1 MPEYDLKQV
10 KADLDTIRTAAGIT
24 EGLSRDDLL
33 GNALIAISGLAVAG
47 WAMLSHGVWQIWG
60 FAAVLLPVG
69 YLIKLRVH
77 HRKTSGGS
85 PQVRQE
91 FAEAGSVLSLAAP
104 FIAYALWAQRM
115 GIRPMLVLATTVFF
129 VGMMML
135 GGVMG
140 RPRRLAIAPW
150 CLAFMAGA
158 LVIPS
163 TTLSPVTVIGFM
175 LSAGGFASVCV
186 VGIQLRQGTRNGFPG

>member
-10 KADLDTIRTAAGIT
+10 KADLDTIRAAGIT

-33 GNALIAISGLAVAG
+33 GNAFVAISGLAVAG

-69 YLIKLRVH
+69 YLIKMRVY
-77 HRKTSGGS
+77 HRKASGGS
-85 PQVRQE
+85 PQVRHE
-91 FAEAGSVLSLAAP
+91 FAEAASVLALAVP
-104 FIAYALWAQRM
+104 FTAYALWAQRM
-115 GIRPMLVLATTVFF
+115 GIRPMLVLATTIFF

-135 GGVMG
+135 SGVMA

-163 TTLSPVTVIGFM
+163 TNLSPVTVIGFM
-175 LSAGGFASVCV
+175 LTAGGLASVCV
-186 VGIQLRQGTRNGFPG
+186 VGIQRRQGAHNGFPG